1 MGTNKW
7 EIKVQKEKDK
17 GGRGWINIDSIF
29 YQYLTIIIPQEQ
41 EGIILILQRPFLY
54 EFLYQKSYILKV
66 HYIVQNASLN
76 CKYDSIN
83 LHLLL
88 LLMVLPSQVKKP
100 VSGKVS
106 QPQLCHAHFWGRN
119 MVISKCGSSEI
130 RQTIKM
136 NLILTKDGVSQS
148 TKPFTRILILRPN
161 IFLSSF

>member
-7 EIKVQKEKDK
+7 EIKVQKEKIREA
-17 GGRGWINIDSIF
+17 GRGWINIDSIF
-29 YQYLTIIIPQEQ
+29 YQYLTTIIPQEQ

-54 EFLYQKSYILKV
+54 EFLSEIIHIYWKSIILYRMPV
-66 HYIVQNASLN
+66 LTANMTALTFICYYFWWSFLRRSL
-76 CKYDSIN
+76 C
-83 LHLLL
+83 L
-88 LLMVLPSQVKKP
+88 
-100 VSGKVS
+100 GVS

-148 TKPFTRILILRPN
+148 TKPFTQILILRPN